1 MKATMLT
8 HSIGMTLC
16 LVTMT
21 SAVLA
26 GNAAEPDYYG
36 IFIASKSGPVK
47 ELRSLSG
54 DMGTADQKVLMDTM
68 TDDSGAYLILFKK
81 DVNPNDYTLVYFGN
95 PLKQDRSRSEVEV
108 IVKPKG
114 GDRYHVFPRS
124 PLSPGVY
131 LLQKFMEPSCGF
143 IIGDNEM
150 KRTLSADS
158 TRSAQN
164 MCINHLRQIEAA
176 KEQWAL
182 ENKKSTG
189 AAVALGEAMAYIKDP
204 ASVTNCPA
212 GGQVSIGRI
221 GEDAKCT
228 IPGHDLNAPVQRPP
242 AQVQSQAR
250 MTPQAAQNTCVNNLR
265 QIEAAKEQWAL
276 ENKKMNGDVVVVRDV
291 LTYVHYPD
299 AVTNCPAGG
308 KVSFGPIGE
317 NARCTVPGHE
327 L

>member
-1 MKATMLT
+1 
-8 HSIGMTLC
+8 
-16 LVTMT
+16 MT

-26 GNAAEPDYYG
+26 GNAIEPDYYG

-54 DMGTADQKVLMDTM
+54 DMGAADQKVLMDTM
-68 TDDSGAYLILFKK
+68 TDDSGAYVILFKK
-81 DVNPNDYTLVYFGN
+81 DVNPNEYTLVYFGN
-95 PLKQDRSRSEVEV
+95 PLKQEQSRSEVEV

-114 GDRYHVFPRS
+114 GDRYHIIPRS

-150 KRTLSADS
+150 KRTLSAES

-182 ENKKSTG
+182 ANRKASG
-189 AAVALGEAMAYIKDP
+189 SAVALDEAGAYIKDP
-204 ASVTNCPA
+204 ASVTNCPV
-212 GGQVSIGRI
+212 GGQISIGRV
-221 GEDAKCT
+221 GENAKCT

-242 AQVQSQAR
+242 TQAQSQTRVA
-250 MTPQAAQNTCVNNLR
+250 PQAAQHTCINNLR

-276 ENKKMNGDVVVVRDV
+276 VNKKMSGDAVVERDV
-291 LTYVHYPD
+291 LTYVRYPD
-299 AVTNCPAGG
+299 AATNCPAGG
-308 KVSFGPIGE
+308 KVSFCPIGE